1 MATHTNLCYQYK
13 LDEADKLVSM
23 VTSSGNVPL
32 DIKLYLSLEKLFY
45 YSSDIV
51 HVEVEKILQKSRS
64 VTQLSEWASPQV
76 HAIVKLADSYL
87 NTGNHEKALDCSV
100 FMILSH
106 CALQLHHVATSH
118 AQSTW
123 KLSF

>member
-1 MATHTNLCYQYK
+1 MATHTNLCYHYK

-51 HVEVEKILQKSRS
+51 HVEVEKILQKCQSLDCQNGHLLQAHAM
-64 VTQLSEWASPQV
+64 VT
-76 HAIVKLADSYL
+76 LADSYL
-87 NTGNHEKALDCSV
+87 LTGDHKKALELV
-100 FMILSH
+100 L
-106 CALQLHHVATSH
+106 
-118 AQSTW
+118 
-123 KLSF
+123 